1 MSAQKTSARRT
12 KPVSAVGAFIGF
24 VGFSALAGLLVTIG
38 VTPAIAV
45 AGVTTTSTIGVFE
58 SLPEYIE
65 LGELP
70 QRNEVLAYSGGQPVH
85 LATVYDQ
92 NRQELKYDQISDN
105 LKNAAI
111 DGEDKRFWDHGGVDM
126 TSLVRAGVGSV
137 AGKLGDSGGGSTL
150 TMQLVRNIKMTQ
162 ALELPTQEER
172 DAAYNDA
179 VRQTIPRKLEEM
191 KLAIGLAKKY
201 PKKDILTAYL
211 NIAYFGDQTYGVQ
224 AAAQR
229 YFSKNA
235 SDLTPAEGASILAI
249 VQSPNTRNLSDPKYY
264 DANVGRRD
272 VILKSMYAQKHID
285 KQQLDEALASK
296 PADYVHLSDPT
307 QGCKAAAGVGSQF
320 FCDYAV
326 QVVKEMSQ
334 LGSTQKARDAA
345 WRNGGYT
352 VQTTLNVDLN
362 DAQKKLI
369 DSYAPNTEA
378 RLELGGVINSV
389 EADTGRILTMAQ
401 NKDYNQ
407 LQACG
412 SQGADPNACAP
423 ATDTGI
429 NLSVD
434 KQYGGGQGFQTGS
447 TFKPFTLLNWL
458 QKGHG
463 LGEIVNGTPRGFT
476 SYTVCGKRSG
486 ISPVYQPKNDSLGE
500 GGNMTV
506 ESATYRSVNVSYV
519 NMAQKLDYCDI
530 RKTAESL
537 GVHLAKPRTSMAGY
551 GDDMSKKTTTGI
563 ELNPSAV
570 LGTNYIAPLTMAAAY
585 AGIANNGTFCRPI
598 AIDNVTNAEGKA
610 LGGQPKDCTQAID
623 PEVAKTAISALK
635 KTLTVGTAAGA
646 RTPDGFDEFGKT
658 GTTNEAD
665 QIWLVGSS
673 TKVAT
678 ATWLGNIQGDKSL
691 RHVYGPK
698 GLYSLSRTSLWRQ
711 AQSIVNSQHAG
722 GQFEAP
728 SPTSVRGNSITV
740 PNVVGQTPEQAR
752 SAIAGAGLTYV
763 DGGVQAGA
771 GTPGTVSSTI
781 PAASSPLSRG
791 SSVTVY
797 TTDGS
802 QATVPQVGGRS
813 IDDARAALQQ
823 AGFGNLAISD
833 QFQPGNGQNQC
844 TVATVTP
851 GAGSAASKDT
861 AVSVGLYGD
870 QNGKAPKDG
879 CR

>member
-12 KPVSAVGAFIGF
+12 KPVSAVGAFVGF

-65 LGELP
+65 LGDLP
-70 QRNEVLAYSGGQPVH
+70 QRNEVLAYSAGKPVH

-111 DGEDKRFWDHGGVDM
+111 DGEDKRFWHHGGVDM
-126 TSLVRAGVGSV
+126 TSLVRAGVGTV
-137 AGKLGDSGGGSTL
+137 AGGGLGDSGGGSTL
-150 TMQLVRNIKMTQ
+150 TMQLVRNIKMQ
-162 ALELPTQEER
+162 EALELPTQEER
-172 DAAYNDA
+172 VKAYNEA
-179 VRQTIPRKLEEM
+179 TKVSVSRKLEEM

-201 PKKDILTAYL
+201 PKKDILTGYL

-224 AAAQR
+224 AAAQH
-229 YFSKNA
+229 YYGKSA
-235 SDLTPAEGASILAI
+235 TDLSPAEGASILAI

-264 DANVGRRD
+264 DANVARRD

-285 KQQLDEALASK
+285 KKQLDEALASK
-296 PADYVHLSDPT
+296 PGDYVHLTDPT
-307 QGCKAAAGVGSQF
+307 QGCKAATGNGSQF

-334 LGSTQKARDAA
+334 LGATQKARDAA

-352 VQTTLNVDLN
+352 IQTTLNLDLN
-362 DAQKKLI
+362 GAQKELI
-369 DSYAPNTEA
+369 DAYAPNTESRFA
-378 RLELGGVINSV
+378 LGGVLNSV

-401 NKDYNQ
+401 NKNYNQ
-407 LQACG
+407 LAACG

-429 NLSVD
+429 NYSVD
-434 KQYGGGQGFQTGS
+434 RQYGGGEGFQTGS

-458 QKGHG
+458 QNGHG
-463 LGEIVNGTPRGFT
+463 LGEIVNGTPRAFP
-476 SYTVCGKRSG
+476 SYTQCG
-486 ISPVYQPKNDSLGE
+486 SPVGVSYTPKNDAPGE

-506 ESATYRSVNVSYV
+506 ESATYRSVNVSFV
-519 NMAQKLDYCDI
+519 NMAQKLDYCEI

-537 GVHLAKPRTSMAGY
+537 GVHLAQPRATSTEFA
-551 GDDMSKKTTTGI
+551 DDTSKKTTSSVKT
-563 ELNPSAV
+563 NASFV

-598 AIDNVTNAEGKA
+598 AIDNVTNADGKS
-610 LGGQPKDCTQAID
+610 LGGQQKDCTQAID
-623 PEVAKTAISALK
+623 PQVAATAIYAMK
-635 KTLTVGTAAGA
+635 KVLTIGTAPGA
-646 RTPDGFDEFGKT
+646 RTADGFDEFGKT
-658 GTTNEAD
+658 GTTDAAD

-678 ATWLGNIQGDKSL
+678 AAWMGNTVGKQSL
-691 RHVYGPK
+691 RYVYGPN
-698 GLYSLSRTSLWRQ
+698 GQYAGSRTALWKQ
-711 AQSIVNSQHAG
+711 AQTIANTQYPG
-722 GQFEAP
+722 GQFADP
-728 SPTSVRGNSITV
+728 SPSSIRGNSIAV
-740 PNVVGQTPEQAR
+740 PNVQGQSPDAAR
-752 SAIAGAGLTYV
+752 AAIAAAGLTYV
-763 DGGVQAGA
+763 DGGVQAGG
-771 GTPGTVSSTI
+771 GTPGTVLSTN
-781 PAASSPLSRG
+781 PAAGLQLSKG

-802 QATVPQVGGRS
+802 QAAVPEVGGKKL
-813 IDDARAALQQ
+813 DDARSTLSD
-823 AGFGNLAISD
+823 AGFGNVGVAGEYEK
-833 QFQPGNGQNQC
+833 GNGKNEC
-844 TVATVTP
+844 TVAAVEP
-851 GAGSAASKDT
+851 GAGT
-861 AVSVGLYGD
+861 AVTKNTGVTLKLFGNK
-870 QNGKAPKDG
+870 NGKAPKD